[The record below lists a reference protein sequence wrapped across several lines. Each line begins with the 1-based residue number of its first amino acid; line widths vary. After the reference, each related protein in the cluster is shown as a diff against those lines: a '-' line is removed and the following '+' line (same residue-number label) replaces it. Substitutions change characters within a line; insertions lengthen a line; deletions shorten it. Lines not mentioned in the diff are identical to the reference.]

1 MKVLGLKSNE
11 ELPGLLTAYDGPG
24 LRVLSHWIVEE
35 TSHDLRQSLDPS
47 EFSFSKSRPS
57 LKNQLLESSLNR
69 AEAPSTQA
77 S

>member
-11 ELPGLLTAYDGPG
+11 ELSELLTAYDGPG
-24 LRVLSHWIVEE
+24 LKVLSHYIVEE
-35 TSHDLRQSLDPS
+35 TSRDLRQSSDPS

-69 AEAPSTQA
+69 VEAPSTQA